1 MHAVDAGAPDRL
13 RFLMLVMALA
23 ALLAAAAAAGAQ
35 ESAGDQQRP
44 SVLDA
49 MRDAQI
55 PMPGDGEKGAKDQAL
70 LPAVWCV
77 DISDKATQAICWKA
91 YQASLEY
98 YATGL
103 EHRSRVFYWQH
114 LSTRIIFF
122 VVIGLV
128 LVGVYFAWVQFRR
141 DMASGAGGTAE
152 QGMGEHEVELS
163 TSGIKVR
170 SSVLGVIILTLSI
183 GFFYLYLVFVYP
195 IQEIF

>member
-1 MHAVDAGAPDRL
+1 MQAADVRARGPL
-13 RFLMLVMALA
+13 RFLLIMLGLF
-23 ALLAAAAAAGAQ
+23 ALLVAASAGAQ
-35 ESAGDQQRP
+35 EKAGEQQQ
-44 SVLDA
+44 SSILDA

-55 PMPGDGEKGAKDQAL
+55 PLPGDGGRQTKDQTL

-77 DISDKATQAICWKA
+77 DISDQATQDICWKA
-91 YQASLEY
+91 YRSSLDY
-98 YATGL
+98 YTTGL
-103 EHRSRVFYWQH
+103 EHRTRVFYWQH

-141 DMASGAGGTAE
+141 DMASGAGGSGAQGAE
-152 QGMGEHEVELS
+152 QHEVELS

-170 SSVLGVIILTLSI
+170 SSVLGVIILALSI